1 MIIKI
6 QSQNPKLLDL
16 LYKNPNTDF
25 GLYAKPLKNGVI
37 IGHAVSA
44 HQYDV
49 VFQDTKYSYLPEDS
63 NAIDFQ
69 SYVSP
74 LAVLNICTELFA
86 HILKEKTEYQQASIS
101 WLNTTQGEADDTAC
115 TISISAFYVDS
126 NWYRNGE
133 FLLSKYFDGVTVKHV
148 VGKNFALQVIGSTVF
163 EAMNLLNLVAVFTHI
178 TNEYGKFIFIDDGFA
193 QKYVRILT
201 NIDQVPYFI
210 FYLYIKR
217 AVKNDKQ
224 FAMVKP
230 LFEAYLFSNG
240 IEADLTYSGTHQERV
255 RYISNKI
262 NLQNNILD
270 IGCGEFI
277 YYKRMMNLGF
287 KHKYLAI
294 DEDAN
299 FEKLGEVISARYN
312 ANNLSFFKNID
323 DCKTTETVDII
334 ITEVIEH
341 NTIEDAKV
349 LVQKALTFN
358 FNQIIITTPNVS
370 FNRFYAIDAGS
381 RHDDHQFELT
391 EKEFQQ
397 FINDC
402 MAMDKNAVVNYEYI
416 GDKLNGI
423 QPTQVAIITKQ
434 NA

>member
-16 LYKNPNTDF
+16 LFKNPNTDQ
-25 GLYAKPLKNGVI
+25 GLYAKPLKNGVV
-37 IGHAVSA
+37 IGNAINEN
-44 HQYDV
+44 QYDI

-74 LAVLNICTELFA
+74 WAVINICTELFA
-86 HILKEKTEYQQASIS
+86 HILKDKTDYANAPIT
-101 WLNTTQGEADDTAC
+101 WLHTTQGAIDTMPC
-115 TISISAFYVDS
+115 TISISAFYIHS
-126 NWYRNGE
+126 TWYRNGE
-133 FLLSKYFDGVTVKHV
+133 FLLSKYFDGVKVEHII
-148 VGKNFALQVIGSTVF
+148 GKNFALQITGKSVF
-163 EAMNLLNLVAVFTHI
+163 EAMNLLNLVCVFTHI

-201 NIDQVPYFI
+201 NIDNVPYFI

-224 FAMVKP
+224 FAMVK
-230 LFEAYLFSNG
+230 LIFESYLLTQG
-240 IEADLTYSGTHQERV
+240 LVADLVYNGTHQERV
-255 RYISNKI
+255 KYISKKI
-262 NLQNNILD
+262 DMQYAIID

-287 KHKYLAI
+287 KNAYFAI

-312 ANNLSFFKNID
+312 AENLTFYTNIN
-323 DCKTTETVDII
+323 DCITTEKVDIF

-341 NTIEDAKV
+341 NTIVDAKA
-349 LVQKALTFN
+349 LVQKALQYN

-370 FNRFYAIDAGS
+370 FNQFYAINAGS
-381 RHDDHQFELT
+381 RHDDHQFEFT
-391 EKEFQQ
+391 EIEFQT
-397 FINDC
+397 FIKECISENEHINI
-402 MAMDKNAVVNYEYI
+402 AYEYI
-416 GDKLNGI
+416 GDSLNNI
-423 QPTQVAIITKQ
+423 QPTQVSIITKK
-434 NA
+434 